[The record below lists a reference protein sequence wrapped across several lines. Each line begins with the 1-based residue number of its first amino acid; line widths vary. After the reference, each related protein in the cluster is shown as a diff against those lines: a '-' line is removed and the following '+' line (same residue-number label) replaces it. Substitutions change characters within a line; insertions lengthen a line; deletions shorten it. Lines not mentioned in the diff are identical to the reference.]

1 MLGCDRADRKTE
13 DGDRR
18 KPRPETMRGGGNGPK
33 EDNEEVELVRYF
45 SLDSLLLFSK
55 VLLVTVTVSYVSRGS
70 ECLVG

>member
-1 MLGCDRADRKTE
+1 
-13 DGDRR
+13 
-18 KPRPETMRGGGNGPK
+18 MRGGGNGPK